1 MDSAKP
7 ASQNKRKFRYLAW
20 LLIPIFLVLV
30 WVSVDLL
37 YFLRTPA
44 SSDPVEVIVEVPIG
58 TSLPALTVMLEEK
71 GVVRNAAKFR
81 WLARLKGAANQIKAG
96 EYQLSTGLRP
106 IELLDKLVRGEIIL
120 HQITF
125 PEGYTIKQMAQLL
138 AAQNL
143 ADADLFI
150 AATTD
155 ADFVHQLGIQASSLE
170 GYLFPD
176 TYRFARGLPAESI
189 VRSMVTRF
197 GEHFGPAQEDQA
209 RQLGYTRHQV
219 VILASVVEKETAVA
233 AERPLIAGVFMN
245 RLRRR
250 IRLQSDPT
258 VIYGIKDF
266 DGNLTRVHLNT
277 DSPYNTYTRQ
287 GLPAGPICN
296 PGAASIEAA
305 LNPTPTPY
313 LYFVAKKDG
322 THHFSATLAEHNAA
336 VLRHQKRRKK
346 Y

>member
-1 MDSAKP
+1 MATSP
-7 ASQNKRKFRYLAW
+7 NNSNKKRSRPLLW
-20 LLIPIFLVLV
+20 LLIAVLLALLY
-30 WVSVDLL
+30 VSIDLL

-44 SSDPVEVIVEVPIG
+44 SSDPVEVIVEVPMG
-58 TSLPALTVMLEEK
+58 SSLPALTVMLEEK
-71 GVVRNAAKFR
+71 GVVRHAAKFR

-106 IELLDKLVRGEIIL
+106 MELLDKLVRGEIIL

-150 AATTD
+150 AAATD

-176 TYRFARGLPAESI
+176 TYRFARGLTAESI
-189 VRSMVTRF
+189 VRSMVARF
-197 GEHFGPAQEDQA
+197 SEHFGPAQEDQA

-233 AERPLIAGVFMN
+233 AERPLIAGVFIN

-277 DSPYNTYTRQ
+277 DSPYNTYTRR

-296 PGAASIEAA
+296 PGAASIEAT

-336 VLRHQKRRKK
+336 VLRHQKRR
-346 Y
+346 

>member
-1 MDSAKP
+1 M
-7 ASQNKRKFRYLAW
+7 
-20 LLIPIFLVLV
+20 
-30 WVSVDLL
+30 
-37 YFLRTPA
+37 
-44 SSDPVEVIVEVPIG
+44 G

-71 GVVRNAAKFR
+71 GVVRNAVKFR

-106 IELLDKLVRGEIIL
+106 MELLDKLVRGEIIL
-120 HQITF
+120 RQITF
-125 PEGYTIKQMAQLL
+125 PEGYTIRQMAQLL
-138 AAQNL
+138 AAQDL
-143 ADADLFI
+143 ANADLFI
-150 AATTD
+150 AAATD

-176 TYRFARGLPAESI
+176 TYRFARGLTAESI
-189 VRSMVTRF
+189 VRSMVARF
-197 GEHFGPAQEDQA
+197 SEHFGPAQEDQA

-336 VLRHQKRRKK
+336 VLRHQKRR
-346 Y
+346 

>member
-1 MDSAKP
+1 MDSVKP
-7 ASQNKRKFRYLAW
+7 ASQSKRKFRYLAW

-44 SSDPVEVIVEVPIG
+44 SSDPVEVIVEVPMG

-71 GVVRNAAKFR
+71 GVVRNAVKFR

-106 IELLDKLVRGEIIL
+106 MELLDKLVRGEIIL
-120 HQITF
+120 RQITF
-125 PEGYTIKQMAQLL
+125 PEGYTIRQMAQLL
-138 AAQNL
+138 AAQDL
-143 ADADLFI
+143 ANADLFI
-150 AATTD
+150 AAATD

-176 TYRFARGLPAESI
+176 TYRFARGLTAESI
-189 VRSMVTRF
+189 VRSMVARF
-197 GEHFGPAQEDQA
+197 SEHFGPAQEDQA

-336 VLRHQKRRKK
+336 VLRHQKRR
-346 Y
+346 

>member
-1 MDSAKP
+1 MDSVKP
-7 ASQNKRKFRYLAW
+7 ASQSKRKFRYLAW

-44 SSDPVEVIVEVPIG
+44 SSDPVEVIVEVPMG

-71 GVVRNAAKFR
+71 GVVRNAVKFR

-106 IELLDKLVRGEIIL
+106 MELLDKLVRGEIIL
-120 HQITF
+120 RQITF
-125 PEGYTIKQMAQLL
+125 PEGYTIRQMAQLL
-138 AAQNL
+138 AAQDL
-143 ADADLFI
+143 ANADLFI
-150 AATTD
+150 AAATD

-176 TYRFARGLPAESI
+176 TYRFARGLTAESI
-189 VRSMVTRF
+189 VRSMVARF
-197 GEHFGPAQEDQA
+197 SEHFGPAQEDQA

-305 LNPTPTPY
+305 LNGTPTPY

-336 VLRHQKRRKK
+336 VLRHQKRR
-346 Y
+346 

>member
-81 WLARLKGAANQIKAG
+81 WLARLKGAANHIKAG

-143 ADADLFI
+143 AKADLFI

-197 GEHFGPAQEDQA
+197 GEHFGPAREDQA

>member
-1 MDSAKP
+1 MDSVKP
-7 ASQNKRKFRYLAW
+7 ASQSKRKFRYLAW

-44 SSDPVEVIVEVPIG
+44 SSDPVEVIVEVPMG

-71 GVVRNAAKFR
+71 GVVRNAVKFR

-106 IELLDKLVRGEIIL
+106 MELLDKLVRGEIIL
-120 HQITF
+120 RQITF
-125 PEGYTIKQMAQLL
+125 PEGYTIRQMAQLL
-138 AAQNL
+138 AAQDL
-143 ADADLFI
+143 ANADLFI
-150 AATTD
+150 AAATD

-176 TYRFARGLPAESI
+176 TYRFARGLTAESI
-189 VRSMVTRF
+189 VRSMVARF
-197 GEHFGPAQEDQA
+197 SEHFGPAQEDQA

-313 LYFVAKKDG
+313 LYFVAK
-322 THHFSATLAEHNAA
+322 
-336 VLRHQKRRKK
+336 
-346 Y
+346 